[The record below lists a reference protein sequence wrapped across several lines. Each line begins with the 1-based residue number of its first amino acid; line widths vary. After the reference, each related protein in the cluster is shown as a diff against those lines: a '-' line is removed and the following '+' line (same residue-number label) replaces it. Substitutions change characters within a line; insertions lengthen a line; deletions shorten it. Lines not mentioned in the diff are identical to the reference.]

1 VLPRAINRKNKAG
14 KLCTVVTFEFGAWD
28 LSYSNRSAP
37 KHFHPTPM
45 REYEENVRKAFG
57 TSEVAAFRKYFSVA
71 KVKAPKIFVITF
83 APAPVGCYDTHC
95 PPLRWYSFQ
104 AVEALN
110 NMARTAA
117 RKSGLGIIDVHSH
130 RLQRAHV
137 AAAAHPQRTYIPA
150 TRTDLLE
157 LRVVGLLALTRP

>member
-1 VLPRAINRKNKAG
+1 
-14 KLCTVVTFEFGAWD
+14 
-28 LSYSNRSAP
+28 
-37 KHFHPTPM
+37 M

-117 RKSGLGIIDVHSH
+117 RKSGLGIIDVASLAAPLWDSSPDWNHPDEMLKHAACSH
-130 RLQRAHV
+130 IVRAAMGTVEDNIVLQ
-137 AAAAHPQRTYIPA
+137 PRTW
-150 TRTDLLE
+150 
-157 LRVVGLLALTRP
+157 